1 MASKAYRTWNAE
13 AITTTGFA
21 TPPWLT
27 IELITN
33 VTFSI
38 ARPIIEKRK
47 VCNFMS
53 PLKRV
58 GLNSRP
64 LIKSTIRF
72 PVLPLAFTFDFF
84 PGKNRARFLATS
96 ASTPENIKDD
106 AMMRK
111 YFPST
116 MLELQ
121 KDIISYVPIEIW
133 KYFIK

>member
-1 MASKAYRTWNAE
+1 
-13 AITTTGFA
+13 
-21 TPPWLT
+21 
-27 IELITN
+27 
-33 VTFSI
+33 
-38 ARPIIEKRK
+38 
-47 VCNFMS
+47 MS

-64 LIKSTIRF
+64 LIKSTMRF

-96 ASTPENIKDD
+96 ASTPENIKDE

-116 MLELQ
+116 MLESQ
-121 KDIISYVPIEIW
+121 KDMSYVGREM
-133 KYFIK
+133 FA